1 METAMPLLS
10 FTYHLGG
17 GKVFV
22 ECSCS
27 LRKELKIGSK

>member
-1 METAMPLLS
+1 MVTAMPLLS
-10 FTYHLGG
+10 FTCHLGA

-27 LRKELKIGSK
+27 LRKGLKIGSK